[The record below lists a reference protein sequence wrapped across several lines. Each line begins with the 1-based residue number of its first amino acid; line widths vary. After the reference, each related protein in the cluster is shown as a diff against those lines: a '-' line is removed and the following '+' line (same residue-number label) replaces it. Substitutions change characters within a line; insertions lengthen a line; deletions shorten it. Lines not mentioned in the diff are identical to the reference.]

1 MTFEHWDIAIQEK
14 PVAAHAKTAFV
25 VIAEFTIKPGCLDD
39 FLALARQDARD
50 SVANE
55 TACQQFDAVQ
65 PEDAPDTVVLYEV
78 YDDRAGFET
87 HLQSAHY
94 FPFRD
99 GVPALTMGE
108 PIVRFCTRL
117 G

>member
-1 MTFEHWDIAIQEK
+1 MTTHD
-14 PVAAHAKTAFV
+14 KTAFV
-25 VIAEFTIKPGCLDD
+25 VIAEFAIRPGCLDD

-55 TACQQFDAVQ
+55 PGCRQFDAVQ
-65 PEDAPDTVVLYEV
+65 PQDAPDQVVLYEV
-78 YDDRAGFET
+78 YDDRAAFET

-99 GVPALTMGE
+99 GVPALITGE
-108 PIVRFCTRL
+108 PKVRFCTRM

>member
-1 MTFEHWDIAIQEK
+1 MPAQTR
-14 PVAAHAKTAFV
+14 TAFV

-39 FLALARQDARD
+39 FLALARQDAGD

-55 TACQQFDAVQ
+55 AACQQFDAVQ
-65 PEDAPDTVVLYEV
+65 PEGAADQVVLYEV
-78 YDDRAGFET
+78 YDDRAGFDT

-99 GVPALTMGE
+99 GVPALTVGE
-108 PIVRFCTRL
+108 PKVRFCTRL
-117 G
+117 A